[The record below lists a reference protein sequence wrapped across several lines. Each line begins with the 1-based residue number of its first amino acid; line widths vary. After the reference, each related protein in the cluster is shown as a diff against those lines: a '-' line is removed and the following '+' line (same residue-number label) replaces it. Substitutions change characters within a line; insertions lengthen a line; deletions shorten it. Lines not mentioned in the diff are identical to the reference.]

1 MKVLS
6 LSRDEKHQFSKNKY
20 ESLRFLEGLGI
31 EGDAHCGKTV
41 KHRSHVKVDP
51 TQLNLRQVHLVSSEL
66 ISELQSKG
74 FDVQAG
80 SIGENVLTEG
90 LDLISLPT
98 DTLLKLGGS
107 VILQVTGLR
116 NPCAQLDNYQK
127 GLTKAVLDRGVD
139 GSLIRKAGI
148 MATVVKGGVV
158 KLEDPITVELPSQ
171 PHVLLEKV

>member
-1 MKVLS
+1 MKVVS
-6 LSRDEKHQFSKNKY
+6 LSRNEKHQFSKTKY

-51 TQLNLRQVHLVSSEL
+51 TQPNLRQIHLVGYEL
-66 ISELQSKG
+66 ISELWDKG
-74 FDVQAG
+74 FKVQAG

-90 LDLISLPT
+90 FDLLSLPT
-98 DTLLKLGGS
+98 GAILKLGGS
-107 VILQVTGLR
+107 VVLKVTGLR

-127 GLTKAVLDRGVD
+127 GLTKAVLDRGAD
-139 GSLIRKAGI
+139 GSLIRKAGV

-158 KLEDPITVELPSQ
+158 NLKDPITVELPNQ
-171 PHVLLEKV
+171 PHLPLGKV

>member
-1 MKVLS
+1 
-6 LSRDEKHQFSKNKY
+6 
-20 ESLRFLEGLGI
+20 
-31 EGDAHCGKTV
+31 
-41 KHRSHVKVDP
+41 
-51 TQLNLRQVHLVSSEL
+51 
-66 ISELQSKG
+66 
-74 FDVQAG
+74 
-80 SIGENVLTEG
+80 
-90 LDLISLPT
+90 
-98 DTLLKLGGS
+98 LK
-107 VILQVTGLR
+107 VTGLR